1 VEFETTLVRWPGP
14 GSWVFA
20 PVPEEHAP
28 PAAGAFGRAPVVATV
43 DGVTWATSVW
53 RDRRAGWL
61 LPVPARVRRGKD
73 DGDAVV
79 VAVEIDAGRA
89 G

>member
-1 VEFETTLVRWPGP
+1 MAFEAILVRFPGP
-14 GSWVFA
+14 AAWVVVA
-20 PVPEEHAP
+20 VPEEHAP

-43 DGVTWATSVW
+43 DGVRWSTSVW
-53 RDRRAGWL
+53 RDREGRWM

-73 DGDAVV
+73 DGDAVT
-79 VAVEIDAGRA
+79 VALVPDAARA